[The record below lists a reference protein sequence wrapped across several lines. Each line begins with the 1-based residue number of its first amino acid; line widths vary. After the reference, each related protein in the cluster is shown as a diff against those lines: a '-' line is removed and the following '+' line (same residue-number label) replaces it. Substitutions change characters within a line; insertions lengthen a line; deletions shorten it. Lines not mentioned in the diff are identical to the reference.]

1 MKSLI
6 YSTLFATIGLA
17 AYASAQNDPGC
28 CGQVPMPGHEF
39 IRDAATHDKLANT
52 LKKHVNPASK
62 LRSATPES
70 SAAASAKV
78 VVPASLMS
86 RSVILNRAG
95 YATLI
100 PKKAVLH
107 VPSGLEPLMG
117 IKEGDKIIYW
127 EEFFRNNRAWIR
139 TIEVT
144 RAQAEGWEGL
154 DPDLRESFK
163 ECKQL
168 IVATYQ
174 TGPISVLKPDAPVP
188 GDGKTASISNPAPSK
203 P

>member
-1 MKSLI
+1 MNSLI
-6 YSTLFATIGLA
+6 TSTLVATFGFA
-17 AYASAQNDPGC
+17 AYATAQEDPDC

-39 IRDAATHDKLANT
+39 IRDAATHDKLVNT
-52 LKKHVNPASK
+52 HKKQVNPISQ

-70 SAAASAKV
+70 STAATAKV
-78 VVPASLMS
+78 VVPASLKS
-86 RSVILNRAG
+86 RSVVLNRAG
-95 YATLI
+95 FATLI

-107 VPSGLEPLMG
+107 VPSGLDSLMG
-117 IKEGDKIIYW
+117 IKEGDKIINW

-188 GDGKTASISNPAPSK
+188 GDGKTASISNPVPTK